1 VTTQT
6 EQVAGVAAMPRVNLM
21 PPEIADAERFR
32 RLQLAMG
39 AAVLASFV
47 VVGALYVHAK
57 SGISSAQA
65 EVTTAQTQQTA
76 LQSKLNG
83 LASVKQTF
91 AEVQNK
97 QQLLQQA
104 MGQEIRWSY
113 MLNDLSIRIPSNVWL
128 TGMQAS
134 ENIPGVTNAPATAP
148 LPGSTTT
155 ALGTVA
161 FSGYGMTHDDVAKWL
176 DSLSREKGFTQ
187 PTFSSSTEV
196 AIGSRDVV
204 QMNSS
209 VVIDNSALSNR
220 YIQKAGS

>member
-1 VTTQT
+1 VSTQT

-39 AAVLASFV
+39 AAVVAAV
-47 VVGALYVHAK
+47 AVVGLLYVHAK
-57 SGISSAQA
+57 SGISDAQA
-65 EVTTAQTQQTA
+65 DVTAAQTQQAA
-76 LQSKLNG
+76 LQHKLNG

-91 AEVQNK
+91 AEVQTK

-128 TGMQAS
+128 TGIQAS
-134 ENIPGVTNAPATAP
+134 ESIPGITDASTVTA
-148 LPGSTTT
+148 LPG
-155 ALGTVA
+155 ATVTPIGNMA
-161 FSGYGMTHDDVAKWL
+161 FSGYGMQHDDVAKWL
-176 DSLSREKGFTQ
+176 DSLAKEKGLTQ

-196 AIGSRDVV
+196 AIGQRGVV
-204 QMNSS
+204 QFNSS
-209 VVIDNSALSNR
+209 AVIDNKALSNR